1 MRFWLFRKMDA
12 YLEEE
17 LIDLFTFY
25 VQNPSADNLDT
36 KKQRIRE
43 IGKELFDDG
52 GSDAMENMFYSVQ
65 IRIKE
70 EVGHDITDKK
80 SWWNGISNE
89 WNF

>member
-1 MRFWLFRKMDA
+1 MDA

-25 VQNPSADNLDT
+25 LQNPSADNLDT
-36 KKQRIRE
+36 KKQRIQE

>member
-1 MRFWLFRKMDA
+1 MDA

-80 SWWNGISNE
+80 SWWNGISNK

>member
-1 MRFWLFRKMDA
+1 MDA

-25 VQNPSADNLDT
+25 VQNPNADNLDA
-36 KKQRIRE
+36 KKQRIEE
-43 IGKELFDDG
+43 IGKELYDEG

-65 IRIKE
+65 RRIKE